1 MKRMDRRVMI
11 ALGATLFVA
20 LGGGAAL
27 LLRANSSDVTPL
39 SAQPKAATVVPAR
52 EATYRPTRRF
62 VGTLAPWQEANV
74 GPQLVS
80 AYVET
85 VLVRPG
91 DVVKRGQVLATLDC
105 RNASAGSQSV
115 AMQARALDQRQR
127 AIASEAARVQGLVDD
142 GFVSKNEAEQKAAQ
156 SAAADAQLKA
166 LRAELAGKALEVN
179 DCVLKAPFDGEI
191 TRRSLDP
198 GTFVRPG
205 TALVSMVDRAI
216 IRVTADVP
224 EVDFQAVTPGAEV
237 KLRLLATGKEMTARV
252 ARRSPA
258 ADPVTRTLHVEI
270 DVPDPE
276 RTLPVGTTA
285 EVFTE
290 VGAPQPA
297 IEVPLRAATVR
308 GAKATVVIVEGD
320 VARKATARVLGET
333 GKSLFLEPSILPG
346 SLLVLEGRAQLRNGD
361 VVRAKVE
368 GAAAPVPS
376 LVPVSTPAPSGGA
389 VR

>member
-1 MKRMDRRVMI
+1 LL
-11 ALGATLFVA
+11 AA
-20 LGGGAAL
+20 LGGGVVL
-27 LLRANSSDVTPL
+27 LVRAGASDVTAL
-39 SAQPKAATVVPAR
+39 SAQPKGVTVVPAR
-52 EATYRPTRRF
+52 EAKYRPTRRF
-62 VGTLAPWQEANV
+62 VGTLRPWQEANV

-105 RNASAGSQSV
+105 RNTTTANQSV

-127 AIASEAARVQGLVDD
+127 AIANEAARVQGLVDG

-156 SAAADAQLKA
+156 SSAADAQLKA
-166 LRAELAGKALEVN
+166 LRADLAGKALEVS

-191 TRRSLDP
+191 TRRAIDP
-198 GTFVRPG
+198 GSFVRPG
-205 TALVSMVDRAI
+205 SALVSMVDRAI
-216 IRVTADVP
+216 VRVTADVP

-258 ADPVTRTLHVEI
+258 ANPATRTLHVEI

-290 VGAPQPA
+290 VGEPQPA
-297 IEVPLRAATVR
+297 VELPLRAATVR
-308 GAKATVVIVEGD
+308 GTKATLLVVEGD
-320 VARKATARVLGET
+320 VARKASARVLGET
-333 GKSLFLEPSILPG
+333 GKSLFIEPSLLPG
-346 SLLVLEGRAQLRNGD
+346 ALVVLEGRAQLRNGD
-361 VVRAKVE
+361 RVRAKVE
-368 GAAAPVPS
+368 GAAAPGPS
-376 LVPVSTPAPSGGA
+376 LVPVSTPAPPAGGA

>member
-1 MKRMDRRVMI
+1 MKRMDRRVLG
-11 ALGATLFVA
+11 ALGVMLLVA

-27 LLRANSSDVTPL
+27 LHRANSSDVTPL
-39 SAQPKAATVVPAR
+39 SAQPKGATVVPAR

-62 VGTLAPWQEANV
+62 VGTLAPWQEANI

-105 RNASAGSQSV
+105 RSASTESQSV

-127 AIASEAARVQGLVDD
+127 AIASEAARVQGLVED
-142 GFVSKNEAEQKAAQ
+142 GFVSKNEAEQKSAQ
-156 SAAADAQLKA
+156 SAAAEAQLRA

-205 TALVSMVDRAI
+205 TALVSMVDRGI
-216 IRVTADVP
+216 VRVTADVP

-237 KLRLLATGKEMTARV
+237 KLRLLATGKEMTARI

-285 EVFTE
+285 EVFAE
-290 VGAPQPA
+290 VGAPEPA
-297 IEVPLRAATVR
+297 IEMPLRAATVR
-308 GAKATVVIVEGD
+308 GSKATVIVVEGEI
-320 VARKATARVLGET
+320 ARKASVRVLGET
-333 GKSLFLEPSILPG
+333 GKSLFVEPSILPG
-346 SLLVLEGRAQLRNGD
+346 SLLVLEGRAHLRNGD

-376 LVPVSTPAPSGGA
+376 LLPVSTPAPPGGA